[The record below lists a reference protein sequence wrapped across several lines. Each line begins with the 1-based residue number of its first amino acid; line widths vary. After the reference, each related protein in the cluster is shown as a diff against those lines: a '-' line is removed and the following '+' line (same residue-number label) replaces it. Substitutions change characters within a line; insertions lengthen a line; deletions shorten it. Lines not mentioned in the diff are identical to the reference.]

1 MRAPDRR
8 EKLTVDALYRMPDDG
23 FRHELQAGLL
33 LSEPRPGFQH
43 GRLVMNLGAMIHE
56 HVKEHRLGVV
66 VTGDP
71 GFVLARNPDTLRGP
85 DVAFVSQR
93 RADEQRH
100 NVRAFEG
107 APDLAVE
114 VLSPSDVPAEV
125 RTKVAEYLAAG
136 WCGWSIPQRERSRPT
151 RRSSRRAFWTRAISS
166 TALTSSQGSA
176 SASPRSSSPDR
187 KARAPHRPAGQ
198 EPVQEA
204 ARAHVEPGPPDGV
217 LGRIQ
222 ATTPDSPAG

>member
-136 WCGWSIPQRERSRPT
+136 
-151 RRSSRRAFWTRAISS
+151 
-166 TALTSSQGSA
+166 
-176 SASPRSSSPDR
+176 
-187 KARAPHRPAGQ
+187 ARLVWVVDP
-198 EPVQEA
+198 A
-204 ARAHVEPGPPDGV
+204 ARTVTTYASIFAPRVLDESDLLDGADIVPGFSVRVAEIFEP
-217 LGRIQ
+217 
-222 ATTPDSPAG
+222 

>member
-1 MRAPDRR
+1 MRAPDRH
-8 EKLTVDALYRMPDDG
+8 ETLTVEALYEMADDG
-23 FRHELQAGLL
+23 FRYELQAGLL

-85 DVAFVSQR
+85 DVAFVSRR
-93 RADEQRH
+93 RAEEQRQ

-114 VLSPSDVPAEV
+114 VLSPSDAPAEV

-136 WCGWSIPQRERSRPT
+136 TRLVWVVDPESRTVTVYP
-151 RRSSRRAFWTRAISS
+151 SLFA
-166 TALTSSQGSA
+166 
-176 SASPRSSSPDR
+176 PRVIGEGDLLDGFDVVPGFSVR
-187 KARAPHRPAGQ
+187 VGEVF
-198 EPVQEA
+198 EP
-204 ARAHVEPGPPDGV
+204 
-217 LGRIQ
+217 
-222 ATTPDSPAG
+222 